1 MFRNFTRKLSELVS
15 APSRPA
21 LDQEALAAVVQRRT
35 ELETLSNAELQLLAR
50 RRNQDRSECF
60 ALAALAA
67 ERTLGLR
74 LFDVQILGAL
84 AMTEG
89 KIVEMQTGEGKTLAA
104 VPAVAW
110 HVWQGLHVHV
120 LTAND
125 YLAKRDADWMS
136 AVYRFLNISIAA
148 IGQSSTRAERRAAY
162 GCDVTYAT
170 PNEAGFDYLRDGLAL
185 SPEDLVEQSFDAVL
199 IDEADSILI
208 DEARIPLVIAGGK
221 APPAGLVRRL
231 AMVARALDRGGDY
244 SIDRGGHQ
252 VALTDRGAARIEA
265 ATGCPN
271 LYDER
276 NLVLFTAVCDAVHA
290 EALLRRDVDYLVRD
304 GAIQLVDEFKGRV
317 AAERRWPAG
326 LQTAL
331 EAKEGL
337 ELREQGRILASITLQ
352 SFVKLYERLCGMTGT
367 ALTQAQEFQAVYR
380 REVVA
385 VPTHRPVIRVDRPDV
400 VFPTRYD
407 RDVAVIDEIARAHA
421 ADRPVLVGTSSVADS
436 ERLSERLKSRGLS
449 HQVLNARNDAQEAPI
464 IARAG
469 ERGAVTIST
478 NMAGRGTDI
487 RLGEGV
493 AALGGLY
500 VIGTARHEARRID
513 NQLRGRAGRQGD
525 PGESRFFLSLEDDL
539 MQRYGLSEVLI
550 KYSDD
555 VPEAMNHMQRV
566 IEGENLETRRT
577 LWKYDGL
584 IENQRRMVY
593 HLRMEL
599 LTGAADRTGTTAA
612 LLKIDELW
620 ADYLAEIAELKE
632 GIHWI
637 SFGGKDPFNTFIH
650 RAEELFSGVWRQIAD
665 AAENPDACGAPENYN
680 RGATWAYVSSDQPL
694 GDMSQRMARAIANKI
709 RDLLQP

>member
-1 MFRNFTRKLSELVS
+1 MFRNFTRRLSEIVS
-15 APSRPA
+15 KPLLPAPNQA
-21 LDQEALAAVVQRRT
+21 ALAAVVQRRG
-35 ELETLSNAELQLLAR
+35 ELEALSDAELQLLAR

-104 VPAVAW
+104 VPTVAW
-110 HVWQGLHVHV
+110 HIWQGLRVHV

-125 YLAKRDADWMS
+125 YLAKRDADWMG
-136 AVYRFLNISIAA
+136 AVYRFLNISVGAVA
-148 IGQSSTRAERRAAY
+148 QSSTRAERQAAY

-185 SPEDLVEQSFDAVL
+185 SPEELVEQSFDAAL

-231 AMVARALDRGGDY
+231 AGVARTLSRGGDY
-244 SIDRGGHQ
+244 SIDPGGHQ
-252 VALTDRGAARIEA
+252 VALTDRGAARVEA

-271 LYDER
+271 LYDEQ

-304 GAIQLVDEFKGRV
+304 GAVQLVDEFKGRV

-337 ELREQGRILASITLQ
+337 ELREQGRILGSITLQ
-352 SFVKLYERLCGMTGT
+352 SFVRLYERLCGMTGT
-367 ALTQAQEFQAVYR
+367 ALTQAREFYEVYG

-385 VPTHRPVIRVDRPDV
+385 VPTNRPVIRVDRPDV
-400 VFPTRYD
+400 VFPARVD
-407 RDVAVIDEIARAHA
+407 RDVAVVDEIARAHA
-421 ADRPVLVGTSSVADS
+421 ASRPVLVGTSSVADS

-449 HQVLNARNDAQEAPI
+449 HRVLNARNDAQEAPI

-539 MQRYGLSEVLI
+539 MQRYGLSTVLT
-550 KYSDD
+550 KYRDD
-555 VPEAMNHMQRV
+555 APEAMNHMQRV
-566 IEGENLETRRT
+566 IEGENLETRKT

-599 LTGAADRTGTTAA
+599 LTGGEDRTRTAA
-612 LLKIDELW
+612 ALRNVDEPW
-620 ADYLAEIAELKE
+620 TDYLAEIAELKA
-632 GIHWI
+632 GIHWV

-650 RAEELFSGVWRQIAD
+650 RAEELFSGVWRQITEAV
-665 AAENPDACGAPENYN
+665 ENPDECGAPEDYE
-680 RGATWAYVSSDQPL
+680 RGATWTYVSSDQPL
-694 GDMSQRMARAIANKI
+694 GDMNQRMARAIANKI
-709 RDLLQP
+709 REMLQP

>member
-15 APSRPA
+15 APLRPA
-21 LDQEALAAVVQRRT
+21 LDQDALAAVVQRRG
-35 ELETLSNAELQLLAR
+35 ELEALADAELQILAR
-50 RRNQDRSECF
+50 QRNQDRSECF

-110 HVWQGLHVHV
+110 HVWQGLRVHV

-125 YLAKRDADWMS
+125 YLAKRDADWMG
-136 AVYRFLNISIAA
+136 AVYRFLHVSVAA

-185 SPEDLVEQSFDAVL
+185 SPAELVQQSFDAAL

-231 AMVARALDRGGDY
+231 ATVARTLSRGGDF
-244 SIDRGGHQ
+244 SIDPGGHQ

-271 LYDER
+271 LYDEQ
-276 NLVLFTAVCDAVHA
+276 NLVLYTAVCDAVHA

-337 ELREQGRILASITLQ
+337 ELREQGRILGSITLQ
-352 SFVKLYERLCGMTGT
+352 SFVNLY
-367 ALTQAQEFQAVYR
+367 Q
-380 REVVA
+380 
-385 VPTHRPVIRVDRPDV
+385 
-400 VFPTRYD
+400 
-407 RDVAVIDEIARAHA
+407 
-421 ADRPVLVGTSSVADS
+421 
-436 ERLSERLKSRGLS
+436 RLKFPG
-449 HQVLNARNDAQEAPI
+449 QEW
-464 IARAG
+464 
-469 ERGAVTIST
+469 S
-478 NMAGRGTDI
+478 
-487 RLGEGV
+487 
-493 AALGGLY
+493 
-500 VIGTARHEARRID
+500 
-513 NQLRGRAGRQGD
+513 GRQ
-525 PGESRFFLSLEDDL
+525 
-539 MQRYGLSEVLI
+539 
-550 KYSDD
+550 
-555 VPEAMNHMQRV
+555 
-566 IEGENLETRRT
+566 
-577 LWKYDGL
+577 
-584 IENQRRMVY
+584 
-593 HLRMEL
+593 
-599 LTGAADRTGTTAA
+599 
-612 LLKIDELW
+612 
-620 ADYLAEIAELKE
+620 
-632 GIHWI
+632 
-637 SFGGKDPFNTFIH
+637 
-650 RAEELFSGVWRQIAD
+650 RQH
-665 AAENPDACGAPENYN
+665 Y
-680 RGATWAYVSSDQPL
+680 
-694 GDMSQRMARAIANKI
+694 
-709 RDLLQP
+709 

>member
-1 MFRNFTRKLSELVS
+1 MFRNFARRLSELVS
-15 APSRPA
+15 TPSRPA
-21 LDQEALAAVVQRRT
+21 LDQEALAAIAQRRG
-35 ELETLSNAELQLLAR
+35 ELEALSDAELQDLAR
-50 RRNQDRSECF
+50 QRNQDRGECF

-84 AMTEG
+84 AMTDG

-110 HVWQGLHVHV
+110 LVWQGLRVHV

-125 YLAKRDADWMS
+125 YLAKRDADWMG
-136 AVYRFLNISIAA
+136 AVYRFLNVSVAA
-148 IGQSSTRAERRAAY
+148 VGQSSTRAERRAAY
-162 GCDVTYAT
+162 ECDVTYAT

-185 SPEDLVEQSFDAVL
+185 SPEDLVEQSFDAAL

-231 AMVARALDRGGDY
+231 AMVARTLDRGGDY
-244 SIDRGGHQ
+244 SIDPGGHQ
-252 VALTDRGAARIEA
+252 VALTDGGAARIEA
-265 ATGCPN
+265 ATGCPS
-271 LYDER
+271 LYDEQ
-276 NLVLFTAVCDAVHA
+276 NLVLYTSVCDAVHA

-337 ELREQGRILASITLQ
+337 ELREQGRILGSITLQ
-352 SFVKLYERLCGMTGT
+352 SFVNLYQRLCGMTGT
-367 ALTQAQEFQAVYR
+367 ALTQAREFYEVYK

-385 VPTHRPVIRVDRPDV
+385 VPTNRPVVRVDRPDV
-400 VFPTRYD
+400 VFPTRAD
-407 RDVAVIDEIARAHA
+407 RDAAVIDEIGRAHA
-421 ADRPVLVGTSSVADS
+421 VARPVLVGTSSVAAS
-436 ERLSERLKSRGLS
+436 ERLAARLKSRGLS
-449 HQVLNARNDAQEAPI
+449 HQVLNARNDAQEATI

-469 ERGAVTIST
+469 EHGAVTIST

-539 MQRYGLSEVLI
+539 MERYDLAAVLT
-550 KYSDD
+550 KYNDD

-566 IEGENLETRRT
+566 IEGENLETRKT

-599 LTGAADRTGTTAA
+599 LTSQEDRTRTVAA

-620 ADYLAEIAELKE
+620 ADYLAEIAELRA
-632 GIHWI
+632 GIHWV
-637 SFGGKDPFNTFIH
+637 SFGGKDPFNTFVH
-650 RAEELFSGVWRQIAD
+650 RAEELFSGIERQITEAV
-665 AAENPDACGAPENYN
+665 ESPEECGAPEGYN
-680 RGATWAYVSSDQPL
+680 RGATWTYVSSDQPL
-694 GDMSQRMARAIANKI
+694 GDMNQRLARAIAGKI
-709 RDLLQP
+709 RGLLQP